1 MAVEARKIETTA
13 PARRGSPARPRTGLV
28 TTALLAPPVL
38 WLGVFFLVPV
48 VLIFLYSV
56 NVFSFFPG
64 EQAFTLD
71 AWKNFLDG
79 SPFLDLFWKSVR
91 MSLIISVVAV
101 VAAYPIAYYIAL
113 VASKRKYV
121 LLLLI
126 LAPFLVSYFL
136 RLLAWKVILG
146 DQGVINS
153 FLFWTG
159 LRAEGDPVSW
169 LLYSQFAV
177 ILTLIYVYIPFVA
190 LPIFASLES
199 LDRRLLEAASDLG
212 ASRWQA
218 FRKVTLPLSLP
229 GVIAGFIFVFIPT
242 IGEYFTPLLVGGV
255 ERDHVRQRDRRPV
268 RPEPQ
273 LAERLRPLLLP
284 ARRRRRPDE
293 HLRPIPHGPPGGDGL
308 VAAPAMDIA
317 VSRNGK
323 RVLNVWFAILRDLP
337 LHPARPAARLLVQR
351 QQPAGLPAAG
361 LHHPG
366 LPGLRRQHR
375 APRLG
380 RHERE
385 GGCDREPRRRRSSAS
400 SRRSCSCAGG
410 WSGSRPPPRFS

>member
-13 PARRGSPARPRTGLV
+13 PPPGVAARPRTGLT

-38 WLGVFFLVPV
+38 WLFIFFLVPV

-64 EQAFTLD
+64 EQAFTFD

-79 SPFLDLFWKSVR
+79 SPFLDLFWKSIR

-113 VASKRKYV
+113 IASKRKYV

-153 FLFWTG
+153 FLMWTG
-159 LRAEGDPVSW
+159 IRDEPVSW

-190 LPIFASLES
+190 LPIFASLEA

-218 FRKVTLPLSLP
+218 FRKVTLPLSMP
-229 GVIAGFIFVFIPT
+229 GVIAAFIFVFIPT
-242 IGEYFTPLLVGGV
+242 IGEYFAPLLVGGV
-255 ERDHVRQRDRRPV
+255 
-268 RPEPQ
+268 
-273 LAERLRPLLLP
+273 
-284 ARRRRRPDE
+284 
-293 HLRPIPHGPPGGDGL
+293 DGTMFGN
-308 VAAPAMDIA
+308 AIA
-317 VSRNGK
+317 DQFGQSLNWLNGS
-323 RVLNVWFAILRDLP
+323 VLSFF
-337 LHPARPAARLLVQR
+337 LLVVVAVLMGVFAR
-351 QQPAGLPAAG
+351 FLTV
-361 LHHPG
+361 
-366 LPGLRRQHR
+366 RRV
-375 APRLG
+375 ATG
-380 RHERE
+380 
-385 GGCDREPRRRRSSAS
+385 
-400 SRRSCSCAGG
+400 
-410 WSGSRPPPRFS
+410 

>member
-1 MAVEARKIETTA
+1 MAVEARKIETAA
-13 PARRGSPARPRTGLV
+13 PAPGGASRRHTGLV
-28 TTALLAPPVL
+28 TTGLLSLPVL
-38 WLGVFFLVPV
+38 WLAVFFLVPV

-56 NVFSFFPG
+56 NVFAFFPG
-64 EQAFTLD
+64 TQGFTLD

-79 SPFLDLFWKSVR
+79 SPFLDLFWKSIR

-153 FLFWTG
+153 FLMWTG
-159 LRAEGDPVSW
+159 IRDEPVTW

-190 LPIFASLES
+190 LPIFASLEA

-229 GVIAGFIFVFIPT
+229 GVIAAFIFVFIPT
-242 IGEYFTPLLVGGV
+242 IGEYFAPLLVGGV
-255 ERDHVRQRDRRPV
+255 
-268 RPEPQ
+268 
-273 LAERLRPLLLP
+273 
-284 ARRRRRPDE
+284 
-293 HLRPIPHGPPGGDGL
+293 DGTMFGN
-308 VAAPAMDIA
+308 AIA
-317 VSRNGK
+317 DQFGQSLNWLNGS
-323 RVLNVWFAILRDLP
+323 VLSFF
-337 LHPARPAARLLVQR
+337 LLVVVAVLMGVFAR
-351 QQPAGLPAAG
+351 FLTV
-361 LHHPG
+361 
-366 LPGLRRQHR
+366 RRV
-375 APRLG
+375 ATG
-380 RHERE
+380 
-385 GGCDREPRRRRSSAS
+385 
-400 SRRSCSCAGG
+400 
-410 WSGSRPPPRFS
+410 

>member
-13 PARRGSPARPRTGLV
+13 PPPGVTARPHTGLV
-28 TTALLAPPVL
+28 TTALLAPPLV

-79 SPFLDLFWKSVR
+79 SPFLDLFWKSIR
-91 MSLIISVVAV
+91 MALIVSVVAV
-101 VAAYPIAYYIAL
+101 VAAYPIAYFIAL
-113 VASKRKYV
+113 IASKRKYV

-153 FLFWTG
+153 FLTWTG
-159 LRAEGDPVSW
+159 IRDEPVSW

-218 FRKVTLPLSLP
+218 FRKVTLPLSMP
-229 GVIAGFIFVFIPT
+229 GVIAAFIFVFIPT

-255 ERDHVRQRDRRPV
+255 EGTMFGN
-268 RPEPQ
+268 
-273 LAERLRPLLLP
+273 A
-284 ARRRRRPDE
+284 
-293 HLRPIPHGPPGGDGL
+293 
-308 VAAPAMDIA
+308 IA
-317 VSRNGK
+317 DQFGQSLNWLNGS
-323 RVLNVWFAILRDLP
+323 VLSFF
-337 LHPARPAARLLVQR
+337 LLVVVAVLMSIFAR
-351 QQPAGLPAAG
+351 FLTV
-361 LHHPG
+361 
-366 LPGLRRQHR
+366 RRV
-375 APRLG
+375 ATG
-380 RHERE
+380 
-385 GGCDREPRRRRSSAS
+385 
-400 SRRSCSCAGG
+400 
-410 WSGSRPPPRFS
+410 

>member
-13 PARRGSPARPRTGLV
+13 PPPGVAARPHSGLV

-38 WLGVFFLVPV
+38 WLAIFFLVPV

-64 EQAFTLD
+64 EQAFTFD

-79 SPFLDLFWKSVR
+79 SPFLDLFWKSIR

-113 VASKRKYV
+113 IASKRKYV
-121 LLLLI
+121 LLLLV

-153 FLFWTG
+153 FLIWTG
-159 LRAEGDPVSW
+159 IRDEPVSW

-190 LPIFASLES
+190 LPIFASLEA

-218 FRKVTLPLSLP
+218 FRKVTLPLSMP
-229 GVIAGFIFVFIPT
+229 GVIAAFIFVFIPT

-255 ERDHVRQRDRRPV
+255 DGTMFGNAIADQFGQSLNWLNGSV
-268 RPEPQ
+268 
-273 LAERLRPLLLP
+273 LSFFLLVV
-284 ARRRRRPDE
+284 
-293 HLRPIPHGPPGGDGL
+293 
-308 VAAPAMDIA
+308 VAALMA
-317 VSRNGK
+317 VFARFLTVR
-323 RVLNVWFAILRDLP
+323 RVAT
-337 LHPARPAARLLVQR
+337 
-351 QQPAGLPAAG
+351 G
-361 LHHPG
+361 
-366 LPGLRRQHR
+366 
-375 APRLG
+375 
-380 RHERE
+380 
-385 GGCDREPRRRRSSAS
+385 
-400 SRRSCSCAGG
+400 
-410 WSGSRPPPRFS
+410 